1 MRQGKVKNR
10 TVPAHICFWCCFQ
23 SEIRSTSSSSGTDF
37 RVSWVEAGRFLF
49 SLKDSMVVSFNC
61 FLWSGFEDHGSHPFK
76 EKKDLD
82 FQTTCE
88 WLWESLYLQ
97 LVENFSQGVPSVKR
111 GTRNGQFLLQ
121 WDHHFGGGQLC
132 GQIHSLCSESEL
144 NAVPFSNIE
153 WSFLCVGLGSQLDC
167 RFLGCRGCVLV
178 LLLCQA
184 QVACASP
191 LTA

>member
-1 MRQGKVKNR
+1 MWQGKVKNR
-10 TVPAHICFWCCFQ
+10 TVPAHICFLCCFQ

-37 RVSWVEAGRFLF
+37 RVSWVEAGRFPF
-49 SLKDSMVVSFNC
+49 SLKDSVVVSFNC

-76 EKKDLD
+76 EKKTWISKPHVND
-82 FQTTCE
+82 CG
-88 WLWESLYLQ
+88 SLCTLQ
-97 LVENFSQGVPSVKR
+97 LVENFFQGVPSVRR

-121 WDHHFGGGQLC
+121 WDHHFSGGQLC

-144 NAVPFSNIE
+144 NVVPFSNIE
-153 WSFLCVGLGSQLDC
+153 WSFLCVGFGSQLDC

-184 QVACASP
+184 QDACASP
-191 LTA
+191 LIV